1 MREGGKKVKRFMY
14 AGIVLLLAVSV
25 SAVTGDAAGKDSGS
39 LQAGLP
45 FARERQTSQEGF
57 SEYLSREVI
66 YTAEDSQKEFP
77 FPETIEEDGSIYF
90 LDAVHYETISVR
102 ENPRQSENLR
112 IVMSDCFEDTGENH
126 IPEREITENG
136 KTYYL
141 KSWKTVTAEG
151 AAEKRSGEESEP
163 GEKSVQAIYSDRPP
177 GEKEKQGRLK
187 GEPFSSDSEGQGDST
202 YTIKAAARYISN
214 TEPLKRKSAGARVWE
229 WLKRR
234 EAVLI
239 SAGAGMIIMPVML
252 ILVRKCFRRK

>member
-1 MREGGKKVKRFMY
+1 MY

-25 SAVTGDAAGKDSGS
+25 SAVTGDAAGRDSGS

-77 FPETIEEDGSIYF
+77 FPETIEEDGSVYF

-102 ENPRQSENLR
+102 KNPRQSENLR

-151 AAEKRSGEESEP
+151 AA
-163 GEKSVQAIYSDRPP
+163 
-177 GEKEKQGRLK
+177 
-187 GEPFSSDSEGQGDST
+187 
-202 YTIKAAARYISN
+202 
-214 TEPLKRKSAGARVWE
+214 
-229 WLKRR
+229 
-234 EAVLI
+234 
-239 SAGAGMIIMPVML
+239 
-252 ILVRKCFRRK
+252 

>member
-1 MREGGKKVKRFMY
+1 MY

-25 SAVTGDAAGKDSGS
+25 SAVTGDAAGRDSGS

-45 FARERQTSQEGF
+45 FARERQASQEGF

-77 FPETIEEDGSIYF
+77 FPETIEEDGSVYF

-102 ENPRQSENLR
+102 KNPRQSENLR

-163 GEKSVQAIYSDRPP
+163 GEKSVQEKSVQEKSVQAIYSDRPP

-187 GEPFSSDSEGQGDST
+187 GEPFSSDSVGQGDST

-234 EAVLI
+234 EAVVI

-252 ILVRKCFRRK
+252 ILVRKRFRRK

>member
-25 SAVTGDAAGKDSGS
+25 SAVTGDAAGRDSGS

-45 FARERQTSQEGF
+45 FARERQASQEGF

-102 ENPRQSENLR
+102 KNPRQSENLR

-177 GEKEKQGRLK
+177 DEK
-187 GEPFSSDSEGQGDST
+187 EGQGDST

-214 TEPLKRKSAGARVWE
+214 TEPLKRKTAGARAWE
-229 WLKRR
+229 WIKRR

-239 SAGAGMIIMPVML
+239 SAGAGIIIMPVLL
-252 ILVRKCFRRK
+252 ILARKHFRQK